1 MARLFFMIKI
11 NSLSKPLRVAT
22 CNIHKGMS
30 IFNRRVVI
38 HALRDQ
44 LTALD
49 ADIMFLQE
57 VSGRHDIH
65 ARRHGN
71 WPREPQHEF
80 LADLGRHDQ
89 AYGHV
94 YGRNAV
100 YDGSEH
106 GNAVLSR
113 FPILRWENQDVSSH
127 RFEKRGL
134 LHCEIEIPD
143 WDEVLHCVCVHLALH
158 ARGRSRQLEHLRQ
171 RIERMVPTNAPLIV
185 AGDFNDWHWRH
196 RVAHEF
202 AHPLNMHEVF
212 ETDHGRPAR
221 SFPALL
227 PLLRLDRIYVRG
239 FSVHSAHVQRGRGWH
254 HSSDHRALTCELG
267 FI

>member
-1 MARLFFMIKI
+1 MTAA
-11 NSLSKPLRVAT
+11 SLSPKQLRIAT

-44 LTALD
+44 LLALN
-49 ADIMFLQE
+49 ADIVFLQE
-57 VSGRHDIH
+57 VSGRHDAH
-65 ARRHGN
+65 ARRHGA

-80 LADLGRHDQ
+80 LADFGWHDH
-89 AYGHV
+89 A

-100 YDGSEH
+100 YDGGEH
-106 GNAVLSR
+106 GNALLSR

-134 LHCEIEIPD
+134 LHCEISLPG
-143 WDEVLHCVCVHLALH
+143 WHAPLHCVCVHLALH

-171 RIERMVPTNAPLIV
+171 RIERMVPANAPLIV

-196 RVAHEF
+196 RATHEF

-212 ETDHGRPAR
+212 ETNHGRPAR

-227 PLLRLDRIYVRG
+227 PMLQLDRIYVRG
-239 FSVHSAHVQRGRGWH
+239 FSVRNAHVQHGRGWH
-254 HSSDHRALTCELG
+254 HSSDHRALTCDLG